1 MASNPFLRLVWQ
13 RVRERGGWTPI
24 LERIAKGEAL
34 TKIAK
39 DYDCSRHTLY
49 KLLHKKEALWNLFE
63 EARRES
69 AMALAEEGTDILDSL
84 AEPNADGSIRIVTR
98 EDIALARERVA
109 QRRWLAQAF
118 DRETFGIQTPEQSG
132 GKLSIGSLHLQV
144 LMARSAPAA
153 KQLPSGPQPRV
164 VEAEIVDEE
173 STDASPE
180 TNREQP
186 GS

>member
-13 RVRERGGWTPI
+13 RVRERGGWSPI

-34 TKIAK
+34 MKIAR

-69 AMALAEEGTDILDSL
+69 AMALAEEGTDILDKL

-118 DRETFGIQTPEQSG
+118 DRETFGIQTPEGAG

-144 LMARSAPAA
+144 LMTRSAPTA

-164 VEAEIVDEE
+164 VEAEIVEE
-173 STDASPE
+173 SDDTPQE
-180 TNREQP
+180 NREQP